1 MAKDL
6 SIKLGTFSALSHKNY
21 RLFFF
26 GQALSLIGTWM
37 QSVALSWLTLELTR
51 SPFLLGILS
60 AMQFAPMTFLSVVGG
75 VVADRFPKRSILLI
89 TQSFMMVLS
98 GLLAGLTYLNLVSY
112 WHLLLIAFGLGVA
125 NSFDMPT
132 RQSFVIDLVG
142 SEDLTN
148 AIALNS
154 TIFNLARLLGPG
166 LAGLVLAKYGS
177 ATCFFINTLSFLAV
191 LTGLFLMDNL
201 PVQRKS
207 SSFSLKEDLQEGF
220 RYLIKHKTLL
230 KAILTVSALSI
241 FAMNFSVLIPILAR
255 IDLKLPAE
263 MFGFMMSSFGFG
275 ALMGALSM
283 ATFSKRLNLDKVIK
297 ISAFLM
303 AFFQLAMPLAKKP
316 LPAMVLLFLTGYFTI
331 AFNSGSNSY
340 LQKNVSDAYRG
351 RVMSIYT
358 TVFAGFAPL
367 GSLFAGSV
375 SQYLSASGT
384 FAAGAIIALILIL
397 LINLSP
403 KRKP

>member
-60 AMQFAPMTFLSVVGG
+60 AVQFAPMTFLSVVGG
-75 VVADRFPKRSILLI
+75 VAADRFPKRYILLI

-98 GLLAGLTYLNLVSY
+98 GLLTVLTYLNLVSY

-132 RQSFVIDLVG
+132 RQAFVIDLVG
-142 SEDLTN
+142 PEDLTN

-154 TIFNLARLLGPG
+154 TIFNLARLLGPA

-201 PVQRKS
+201 PARRKP
-207 SSFSLKEDLQEGF
+207 SSFSIKEDLKEGF
-220 RYLIKHKTLL
+220 SYLFKQKPLL
-230 KAILTVSALSI
+230 RAILTVSALSI

-303 AFFQLAMPLAKKP
+303 AIFQLAMPLAKKP
-316 LPAMVLLFLTGYFTI
+316 FPAMVLLFLTGYFTI

-375 SQYLSASGT
+375 SHYLNASGT